1 MLIRRDPFRD
11 MVALRREIDRM
22 FERTA
27 GRRAGFGETQFP
39 PMDVS
44 ETEDGVMVRA
54 LLPGMDRD
62 SVKISLHQN
71 VLTISGEKKATV
83 VPEGAHVL
91 RHERSSGAFQRTV
104 RLPRPCDE
112 EKVNAQLRDGVLTV
126 MLPCPGAAKP
136 KQIEVSVA

>member
-1 MLIRRDPFRD
+1 MLMRRDAFRD
-11 MVALRREIDRM
+11 MAALRREIDRV

-27 GRRAGFGETQFP
+27 GRRAGFGETRFP

-62 SVKISLHQN
+62 GVKISLHRD
-71 VLTISGEKKATV
+71 VLTISGEKKATE
-83 VPEGAHVL
+83 VPEGARVV
-91 RHERSSGAFQRTV
+91 RRERSSGAFQRTL

-112 EKVNAQLRDGVLTV
+112 KRVSAQLRDGVLTV
-126 MLPCPGAAKP
+126 MLPCPEAAKP
-136 KQIEVSVA
+136 KQIDVSVA